1 MKMTM
6 KMMMVAG
13 AVSTFAGLA
22 SAAPDQARAY
32 AADLLSDASSRASL
46 LADDGSSMKLY
57 GYSQF
62 RWMYNNRSDTED
74 ITENSDA
81 QDATIGFQTRYTK
94 LGVKGDLNANWSY
107 NVMGSFARS
116 GGSFGLDDAWGQYR
130 FDQGW
135 SVRFGQFKAPGTREE
150 LVSDTNQ
157 LAFDRSVMGA
167 AFTLGRTQGV
177 QFAYEADQWR
187 FRGMINDGA
196 VELNTDIEDE
206 SADFGL
212 TARFEYKG
220 AGDWKQFEDF
230 TSWQGGS
237 GFAWMIGGAVHFQTG
252 GSSFQSPSGK
262 TDETDVIAYT
272 IDGSL
277 EGNGWNAFAA
287 FAGSRV
293 DPDGGTEADDFGFLI
308 QGGLMIAPQ
317 NELFAR
323 FDTVI
328 PDGDRSG
335 DEGFSTLTAGWNH
348 YFVPESHAAKL
359 TLGASF
365 FLDDP
370 SQNDVVAATG
380 ANTATGLLSSADDSQ
395 FVFVAQM
402 QLIF

>member
-13 AVSTFAGLA
+13 AVSSFAGLA

-46 LADDGSSMKLY
+46 LADDGSTMKLY
-57 GYSQF
+57 GYHQF
-62 RWMYNNRSDTED
+62 RWMYNNRDQPSGSGAED
-74 ITENSDA
+74 S
-81 QDATIGFQTRYTK
+81 TIGFQNRYVK

-116 GGSFGLDDAWGQYR
+116 GGGFGLDDAWGQYR

-135 SVRFGQFKAPGTREE
+135 SVRWGQFKAPLLREE

-157 LAFDRSVMGA
+157 LAFDRSVMNA
-167 AFTLGRTQGV
+167 AFSTGRTQGV

-187 FRGMINDGA
+187 FKGMLNDGA
-196 VELNTDIEDE
+196 AELNSDIQDE

-220 AGDWKQFEDF
+220 AGDWKQFDDF
-230 TSWQGGS
+230 TNWQGGA

-252 GSSFQSPSGK
+252 GSTFESGGGK
-262 TDETDVIAYT
+262 TSETDVIVYT

-277 EGNGWNAFAA
+277 EGNGWNAYAA

-328 PDGDRSG
+328 PDGDRTG

-370 SQNDVVAATG
+370 SENDVVSATG
-380 ANTATGLLSSADDSQ
+380 ISTGNGLLSSSEDGQ
-395 FVFVAQM
+395 FTFVAQM